1 MKGCSGIL
9 LAAVAACSSTGSS
22 IPLPAPAQRM
32 IDDGTAP
39 TADVVEVWV
48 CRVPA
53 TTTSPIYGD
62 LPLRQ
67 LLEPAD
73 IVSKIGDRIAD
84 YWHIVSGGAYRVSF
98 ATGGVVEL
106 ADDEDDADC
115 LAHAFDRSAP
125 RATVVLAIAD
135 AEHAEGHAGGRGA
148 QGNSPNCGGCAA
160 ATTRRGV
167 SIGAS
172 DFHPDWGPVPLLDL
186 IEHELGH
193 TLGLPHSGDG
203 SQTASSYTSD
213 LDVMSN
219 SAAPRASDP
228 TRRDAPSTL
237 AINLFD
243 LGWLP
248 PDDVVVLDPSNT
260 GGGTEI
266 EIVPATSGD
275 GIRLTVLAVDDH
287 RMLTVELR
295 SATGLDST
303 LPESGVA
310 VHLVDDSVGTGIERT
325 QVPIGSSPPHTDL
338 LGVGDSL
345 VADGWSIEVLEVG
358 ATARL
363 AISATD
369 R

>member
-1 MKGCSGIL
+1 
-9 LAAVAACSSTGSS
+9 
-22 IPLPAPAQRM
+22 M

-53 TTTSPIYGD
+53 GTTAPIYGD

-67 LLEPAD
+67 PLEPAG
-73 IVSKIGDRIAD
+73 IVSKIGDRIAG
-84 YWHIVSGGAYRVSF
+84 YWRIVSGGEYRMSF
-98 ATGGVVEL
+98 AVGGVVEL
-106 ADDEDDADC
+106 DDDEDDADC
-115 LAHAFDRSAP
+115 LFYALDRSGP
-125 RATVVLAIAD
+125 TATVVLAIAD
-135 AEHAEGHAGGRGA
+135 AEHGDGHAGGRGS
-148 QGNSPNCGGCAA
+148 QGNGPICDGCAA
-160 ATTRRGV
+160 AATRRGV

-203 SQTASSYTSD
+203 SDTAASYSSD

-219 SAAPRASDP
+219 GAAPRASDP
-228 TRRDAPSTL
+228 DRRDAPSTL

-248 PDDVVVLDPSNT
+248 SDDVVVLDSSKS
-260 GGGTEI
+260 GGDSAEI
-266 EIVPATSGD
+266 ELAPATSGD
-275 GIRLTVLAVDDH
+275 GTRLAVLAVDDH
-287 RMLTVELR
+287 RVLTVEFR

-303 LPESGVA
+303 LPESGVV
-310 VHLVDDSVGTGIERT
+310 VHLVDDSTGIGVLRT
-325 QVPIGSSPPHTDL
+325 QVPLGSSPPHTDL
-338 LGVGDSL
+338 LGAGDSL
-345 VADGWSIEVLEVG
+345 VANGWSIEVLEVG
-358 ATARL
+358 IGARL